1 MADGGKN
8 AADKALAKLDKK
20 IQDIYGEAAK
30 DIQKKFDDFKKNYK
44 VKNTIYMEK
53 LNNGEITLEDYDR
66 WHSGQVFQS
75 KQWQLKK
82 YDIEHVLENSN
93 EIAVSM
99 INNESIHVFS
109 ANVNYQ
115 EFVIDKTHSVNF
127 GFELY
132 DSDTV
137 TNLIKNDP
145 KLLPE
150 WKVNEPK
157 DYIWNGKKVD
167 RQIALGIMQG
177 ENIMQIGKRLAENL
191 SSQNKN
197 KMMTFAR
204 TAMTG
209 AQNAGRYQGL
219 KNAKQLG
226 LDVVKEWMATLD
238 LHTRDSHK
246 AIDGEQ
252 QKVGDKWHPFKFSNG
267 CRYPGDPEGP
277 AKEVYGCR
285 CTLVGDLVNFP
296 AKEYERYD
304 NIDGKP
310 VKNMS
315 YEDWYNAKM
324 AQKKQ
329 LVAIKKAEDELKK
342 LGNIKDVQNEID
354 NLEQTIQGMDGY
366 KTFSGIWADDVTY
379 ADWEEKKDSISKKRD
394 YFKSQIDLYKMKF
407 LEKNGGPISDRDPK
421 ELDKFFKILEKSEGD
436 LSKAWNLKNESYLQ
450 SLGFDVSTFSSTWQ
464 EFWIGWRGNAIRRN
478 IMHLKDL
485 DTFNFNGEILAPY
498 FKRLKEAREKLQ
510 HMLDLQAI
518 INGKSSLSGL
528 GNNIFGPD
536 AYTKERKDNALWT
549 NDKQKVDDVLRPA
562 AGKVWQGATQAER
575 DGIFEY
581 TSSYHKY
588 NEPLRG
594 IEYGTSR
601 TLGVGNT
608 DLNAGSANNG
618 KRLNAMTDII
628 DKSRLPQDQW
638 FQRGTSTSGAAK
650 FLGIDYDLLA
660 NGTEEEL
667 KNTLLGTTPT
677 EYGFMSMGSSKGA
690 GFTGDVHF
698 YIYTP
703 KGTKAMYV
711 EPFSYYGYNENGNM
725 NCDGGVNWNGKSKQ
739 SDFGGEFETILQQGT
754 QFRVTRVRKKNY
766 EWYIDIE
773 VIGQDSVQ
781 RWKG

>member
-20 IQDIYGEAAK
+20 IQDIYSEAAK
-30 DIQKKFDDFKKNYK
+30 DIQKKFDTFRKNYK
-44 VKNTIYMEK
+44 IKDAIYKDK
-53 LNNGEITLEDYDR
+53 LHKGEITQEDYDR
-66 WHSGQVFQS
+66 WYNGQVFQS

-226 LDVVKEWMATLD
+226 LEVVKEWMATLD

-324 AQKKQ
+324 AQKQQ
-329 LVAIKKAEDELKK
+329 LAAIKKAEDELKK
-342 LGNIKDVQNEID
+342 LGNIKDQEDLVHS
-354 NLEQTIQGMDGY
+354 LELQIKIEGAD
-366 KTFSGIWADDVTY
+366 KVFSGIWKDNVTY
-379 ADWEEKKDSISKKRD
+379 KDWENKKDSIQAKKAFYTDRINNIRENMETHFLSQLD
-394 YFKSQIDLYKMKF
+394 PDARKEILDIILNDDAFQRGLISFASVENLWNSNNSFLKSLGYDLNGFSDLVNNLDDVSDTLRGYQYY
-407 LEKNGGPISDRDPK
+407 LELLDEFNKNGQRFFDLWQN
-421 ELDKFFKILEKSEGD
+421 LDS
-436 LSKAWNLKNESYLQ
+436 AQ
-450 SLGFDVSTFSSTWQ
+450 
-464 EFWIGWRGNAIRRN
+464 
-478 IMHLKDL
+478 
-485 DTFNFNGEILAPY
+485 
-498 FKRLKEAREKLQ
+498 EKLNK
-510 HMLDLQAI
+510 MYDLQDI
-518 INGKSSLSGL
+518 INGKTNASSISNIG
-528 GNNIFGPD
+528 IFGPD

-562 AGKVWQGATQAER
+562 AGKVWQNASDLER
-575 DGIFEY
+575 KSI
-581 TSSYHKY
+581 HKY
-588 NEPLRG
+588 TYTYHMFNEPLRG

-601 TLGVGNT
+601 TVGVGNA
-608 DLNAGSANNG
+608 DLDAGSEHNG
-618 KRLNAMTDII
+618 RNLNAMTDII
-628 DKSRLPQDQW
+628 EKSRLPQDQW
-638 FQRGTSTSGAAK
+638 FQRGTSTSGASK
-650 FLGIDYDLLA
+650 FLGIDYGLLA

-667 KNTLLGTTPT
+667 KNALLGTTPT

-690 GFTGDVHF
+690 GFSGGVHF
-698 YIYTP
+698 YIYAP

-711 EPFSYYGYNENGNM
+711 EPFSRYGGG
-725 NCDGGVNWNGKSKQ
+725 DGWQWDGKSKQ
-739 SDFGGEFETILQQGT
+739 FYFGDEFETILQQGT
-754 QFRVTRVRKKNY
+754 QFRVTRVRRKGTY
-766 EWYIDIE
+766 GDVYIDIE
-773 VIGQDSVQ
+773 VIGQDNVQ
-781 RWKG
+781 RWKK